1 MSFITCWRLRRSLTA
16 YVDGEATAAEREAV
30 ERHLAGCEACQH
42 RARVE
47 DAVRHG
53 LRARTA
59 RAGSTAWLTPP
70 AFPPRALPAP
80 ALAPAALA
88 VGVVAWA
95 YWSGAVL
102 GADPVNAVG
111 VISDSACNGVHHPPD
126 APDAPPAA
134 CVQGCIRKGA
144 HYVFVTGGTIY
155 KVRNQDFA
163 ELPASAGLAVQVSG
177 TARGGEL
184 TLATV
189 AAAPAAAPD
198 QLTR

>member
-16 YVDGEATAAEREAV
+16 YVDGEVTPAEREAV
-30 ERHLAGCEACQH
+30 ERHLVGCEACRQ

-53 LRARTA
+53 LRERTA
-59 RAGSTAWLTPP
+59 RARSTAWLTAPV
-70 AFPPRALPAP
+70 FPRPSVLPRWS
-80 ALAPAALA
+80 LAPAALA
-88 VGVVAWA
+88 LGVVAFA

-111 VISDSACNGVHHPPD
+111 VISDSVCNGVHQPLD
-126 APDAPPAA
+126 APDAPAAA
-134 CVQGCIRKGA
+134 CVQGCIKKGA

-155 KVRNQDFA
+155 RVRNQDFGGLLA
-163 ELPASAGLAVQVSG
+163 NAGRPVQVSG

-184 TLATV
+184 TLATL
-189 AAAPAAAPD
+189 AAAH
-198 QLTR
+198 